1 MKREILKHVRATRYV
16 NHTEYERNVL
26 LVLLED
32 GSYEVNVSTFTK
44 GKTDSLR
51 ANTWRTNTCAN
62 LDEAATLFNRIG
74 IELVTDL
81 SFAED
86 YE

>member
-1 MKREILKHVRATRYV
+1 MKKEILKHVSATRYV
-16 NHTEYERNVL
+16 NGTKYERNVL

-32 GSYEVNVSTFTK
+32 GSYEVNISTFTN
-44 GKTDSLR
+44 GKIGSQ
-51 ANTWRTNTCAN
+51 RTNMCAN
-62 LDEAATLFNRIG
+62 LDEAAMLFNRIG
-74 IELVTDL
+74 VELVTDL

>member
-1 MKREILKHVRATRYV
+1 MTMKREILKHVSATRYV
-16 NHTEYERNVL
+16 NHTEYKRNVL

-32 GSYEVNVSTFTK
+32 GSYEVNVSSFTK
-44 GKTDSLR
+44 GKTDSL
-51 ANTWRTNTCAN
+51 RTNTCAN

>member
-1 MKREILKHVRATRYV
+1 MKREILKHVSATRYV
-16 NHTEYERNVL
+16 DQTKYVRNVL
-26 LVLLED
+26 LVLIED
-32 GSYEVNVSTFTK
+32 GSYEVNISTFSN
-44 GKTDSLR
+44 GKIDSQ
-51 ANTWRTNTCAN
+51 RTNTCVT
-62 LDEAATLFNRIG
+62 LDEATTLFNRIG

>member
-1 MKREILKHVRATRYV
+1 MSFKVMKREILKHVSAMRYV
-16 NHTEYERNVL
+16 NNTKYGRNVL

-32 GSYEVNVSTFTK
+32 GSYEVNVSTFTN
-44 GKTDSLR
+44 GKIDSQRTDM
-51 ANTWRTNTCAN
+51 CAT
-62 LDEAATLFNRIG
+62 LDEAATLFNRLG

>member
-1 MKREILKHVRATRYV
+1 MTMKKDILKHVSATRYV
-16 NHTEYERNVL
+16 NHTKYERNVL

-32 GSYEVNVSTFTK
+32 GSYEVNASTLTN
-44 GKTDSLR
+44 GKIDSQ
-51 ANTWRTNTCAN
+51 RTNTCAN
-62 LDEAATLFNRIG
+62 LDDAATLFNRIG